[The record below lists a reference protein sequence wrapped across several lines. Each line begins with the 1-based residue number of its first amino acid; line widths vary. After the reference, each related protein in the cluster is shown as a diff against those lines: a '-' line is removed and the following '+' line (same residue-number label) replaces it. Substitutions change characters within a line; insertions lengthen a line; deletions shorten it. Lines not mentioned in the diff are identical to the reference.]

1 MRPSLSSPNDV
12 IVVFVSSR
20 VREEGSFVKRR
31 NAALE
36 LRIVDRLVAIE
47 RAVDRRQ
54 RGFQAG
60 GAIEQHH
67 AVTLRDASVGEAVLV
82 GGVGRSAFG
91 AQQQPLLARDL
102 VQRRRDLV
110 VVDSNGKALALAYRA
125 QNEKVADR
133 LRHADA

>member
-47 RAVDRRQ
+47 RPVYRRQ
-54 RGFQAG
+54 GVFQTG
-60 GAIEQHH
+60 GAVEQHH
-67 AVTLRDASVGEAVLV
+67 AIGLADAAVGEAVLV
-82 GGVGRSAFG
+82 GRVGRSAFG

-102 VQRRRDLV
+102 VQ
-110 VVDSNGKALALAYRA
+110 
-125 QNEKVADR
+125 
-133 LRHADA
+133 